1 MIPAQ
6 SVQNYSHVYGNVV
19 ACVTLLI
26 HHTVG
31 KPCMAFPSG
40 VYIIENVRNRNWA
53 ILTNDND
60 GDDVTS
66 GTDADTDEG
75 HKVE

>member
-1 MIPAQ
+1 
-6 SVQNYSHVYGNVV
+6 
-19 ACVTLLI
+19 
-26 HHTVG
+26 
-31 KPCMAFPSG
+31 MALPSG

-60 GDDVTS
+60 GDDVIS